1 MFRRTVGNKEF
12 HVSLVAEVLMIES
25 NVEVNGNLI
34 SIVLAS
40 RQVSVFN

>member
-1 MFRRTVGNKEF
+1 MFSRTVGNKKF

-34 SIVLAS
+34 SIVLAA